1 MIQEGKVGRP
11 RRPVPS
17 EVVRK
22 LRAQGLSFR
31 QIARKLSFGYG
42 SVRRAYHAN
51 DPATS
56 APETSTEQSSAK
68 VLAAPSCRSLQE
80 SFD

>member
-1 MIQEGKVGRP
+1 MTQEGKVGRP

-22 LRAQGLSFR
+22 LRDQGLSFR

-42 SVRRAYHAN
+42 SVRRAYYTN
-51 DPATS
+51 EPATS
-56 APETSTEQSSAK
+56 APETSIKQSLGQGS
-68 VLAAPSCRSLQE
+68 
-80 SFD
+80 

>member
-42 SVRRAYHAN
+42 SVRRAYYAN

-68 VLAAPSCRSLQE
+68 VLEAPSCRSLQE